1 VWTNR
6 PIRPGRRLRCRP
18 NHRDGHLAGDP
29 HATRSPAGHHHRG
42 QARDALAGTAAAAP
56 AAWNEITGA
65 GDIDA
70 DPDQVGTDDLAT
82 SEILRQ
88 AMPATVFT
96 AGDNQYPWG
105 QIEDYQDPNGYS
117 GTWGRQPLKAITC
130 AAVGNHEYLDP
141 RTGPAGFLDYFSPNC
156 PHRPDVEYAGT
167 SGGAVLPTAYAFRP
181 TPGSGWW
188 AYVLDS
194 QCTHHDSPRTEFGP
208 SCGRT
213 GNMLNW
219 FRAHMA
225 AHPARCRLAIWHHPR
240 WISGNSQADEDAR
253 VYELYNFTAPARTG
267 TRFRMASHHGVLRVR
282 LDPGRWVSEFDSTDG
297 TVLDRASASC

>member
-1 VWTNR
+1 MR
-6 PIRPGRRLRCRP
+6 PARWLTATLLALALAAGLTPAQAQDRDRL
-18 NHRDGHLAGDP
+18 
-29 HATRSPAGHHHRG
+29 TPAARA
-42 QARDALAGTAAAAP
+42 QARAALAGTAAAAP
-56 AAWNEITGA
+56 AAWNEIMGA

-82 SEILRQ
+82 SEILLQ

-117 GTWGRQPLKAITC
+117 GTWGRAPLKAITC

-156 PHRPDVEYAGT
+156 PHRPDVEYARTSAGT
-167 SGGAVLPTAYAFRP
+167 IIRTAYAFRP
-181 TPGSGWW
+181 APGSGWW

-194 QCTHHDSPRTEFGP
+194 QCTHHDRPLTEFGP

-213 GNMLNW
+213 ATCSTGSAPTW
-219 FRAHMA
+219 PRTRPSAGWPSGTIPAGSAEAPRRTRTSASTSSTTSAPTRA
-225 AHPARCRLAIWHHPR
+225 
-240 WISGNSQADEDAR
+240 
-253 VYELYNFTAPARTG
+253 
-267 TRFRMASHHGVLRVR
+267 
-282 LDPGRWVSEFDSTDG
+282 
-297 TVLDRASASC
+297 ASA